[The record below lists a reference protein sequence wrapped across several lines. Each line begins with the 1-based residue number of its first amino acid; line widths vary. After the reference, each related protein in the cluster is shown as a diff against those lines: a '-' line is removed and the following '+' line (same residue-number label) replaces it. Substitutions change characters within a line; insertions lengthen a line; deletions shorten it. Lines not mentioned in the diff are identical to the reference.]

1 MCLPTKLVKLFI
13 LKQFRNNPH
22 FDLESPRAA
31 TMQMLSHLFENETYI
46 SFIKFFL
53 FSFYLFIHVLRFFPF
68 QLILF
73 RKETLFRGTLFLKTD
88 KIFP

>member
-1 MCLPTKLVKLFI
+1 MYLPTKLVKLFI

-46 SFIKFFL
+46 IHKV
-53 FSFYLFIHVLRFFPF
+53 FSF
-68 QLILF
+68 Q
-73 RKETLFRGTLFLKTD
+73 FLSFHTR
-88 KIFP
+88 P